1 MGALLIVLMAF
12 TVRPRFGDPDLW
24 WHLKTGEI
32 IWNTHSIPR
41 VDVFSFTAQG
51 HPWIAQ
57 EWLSQ
62 VAIYGAWKLGGN
74 TGLML
79 WLVVLSSLLVIGAY
93 VLSTL
98 YAGSCK
104 LGFIA
109 GMVTW
114 LFSTV
119 GLAIRPH
126 MIGYLLLVC
135 ELLIL
140 YMGRWRDRRWF
151 WALPPLFAL
160 WINCHGSFIFGLV
173 VLAVVLG
180 CSYFD
185 FGLGLLVG
193 DGWRK
198 EERNMLAVA
207 FALSVAALFVNPI
220 GPKLIWYPFDVM
232 LNQPLNVHTI
242 SEWQQPSFE
251 SLRGLGLLAT
261 AGLIFLVPLLR
272 RSPLILQELMLAAV
286 GFGFAV
292 RHERMTIVFGIL
304 ASPILCRLLQG
315 TWDRYRREQDR
326 VLPNAIMLALLVPA
340 IALIFPNS
348 RNLQQQVEK
357 NNPVKALEFVKRSRL
372 SGRMLNEYVYGGYLI
387 WTAPERKVFVDGRA
401 DVYEP
406 AGVLAEYINWNQL
419 QADPRTLL
427 DKYNIKFCLLQ
438 RNSGLTHVLPLLP
451 GWKMVF
457 SDEMAAVFARQA

>member
-1 MGALLIVLMAF
+1 MGALLVLLMAF
-12 TVRPRFGDPDLW
+12 TVRSRFSDPDLW

-41 VDVFSFTAQG
+41 VDMFSFTAQG

-62 VAIYGAWKLGGN
+62 VAIYGAYNLGGY
-74 TGLML
+74 TGLMV

-104 LGFIA
+104 LGFVG

-126 MIGYLLLVC
+126 MIGYLLLIC

-140 YMGRWRDRRWF
+140 YLGRWRDRRWF
-151 WALPPLFAL
+151 LALPPLFAL
-160 WINCHGSFIFGLV
+160 WINCHGSFMFGLV
-173 VLAVVLG
+173 VLAIVLA

-198 EERNMLAVA
+198 EERNILAIA
-207 FALSVAALFVNPI
+207 FGLSVAALFLNPI
-220 GPKLIWYPFDVM
+220 GPKLLWYPFDVM
-232 LNQPLNVHTI
+232 LNQPLNVHSV

-251 SLRGLGLLAT
+251 SGRGLGLLAI
-261 AGLIFLVPLLR
+261 AGLILLVPLLR
-272 RSPLILQELMLAAV
+272 RSPLILQELLLVAL

-292 RHERMTIVFGIL
+292 RHERMTFVFGIL
-304 ASPILCRLLQG
+304 AAPILCRLLQG
-315 TWDRYRREQDR
+315 SWERYKREQDR
-326 VLPNAIMLALLVPA
+326 VLPNAIILALLSSAVILA
-340 IALIFPNS
+340 FPSS
-348 RNLQQQVEK
+348 RSLAEHVEK
-357 NNPVKALEFVKRSRL
+357 ANPAKAVEFIKRSGL

-387 WTAPERKVFVDGRA
+387 WAAPEQKVFIDGRA

-406 AGVLAEYINWNQL
+406 AGVLSEYGNWKTL
-419 QADPRTLL
+419 QADPRAVL
-427 DKYNIKFCLLQ
+427 DKYQIGLCLLPSQ
-438 RNSGLTHVLPLLP
+438 SAMTHVLPLLP
-451 GWKMVF
+451 RWKMIY
-457 SDEMAAVFARQA
+457 SDEMAAVFARQK